1 MRLLSGIR
9 LLSELVVFFPAQF
22 GCTLCTIGDDLIT
35 SCSYDTRNESA
46 MVFSGYSIKE
56 EMCVN
61 YVYYYPKI
69 NLELCKSSIDTK
81 ALDAYFRYGNW
92 IPSSSYGY
100 FLADP
105 TD

>member
-1 MRLLSGIR
+1 MI
-9 LLSELVVFFPAQF
+9 
-22 GCTLCTIGDDLIT
+22 
-35 SCSYDTRNESA
+35 
-46 MVFSGYSIKE
+46 FSGYSIKE

-100 FLADP
+100 SLADP
-105 TD
+105 TDQPKQTDNLVCGLSKPSQQWQKKGYKMS

>member
-1 MRLLSGIR
+1 MI
-9 LLSELVVFFPAQF
+9 
-22 GCTLCTIGDDLIT
+22 
-35 SCSYDTRNESA
+35 
-46 MVFSGYSIKE
+46 FSGYSIQE

-92 IPSSSYGY
+92 IPSFNLSS
-100 FLADP
+100 LP
-105 TD
+105 KSPPPQRCVLMMTK